1 MSDVIHTPLNDAVVR
16 PVRDDHDRRQASYAL
31 QDWFNMEP
39 IAVDTETT
47 GLDYNSKVRLIQFGN
62 RQEAFVFDPIQF
74 PDLVEELI
82 TLMVRG
88 GMWLMHNAPFD
99 CLHLSKFSNEYSIDD
114 IMQNVTDTQILAHLI
129 DSREKID
136 GGIGHGLKE
145 LCAAYVDANA
155 PDGQQALKSRFKEM
169 GFRTM
174 ESGFLGIPLWDETY
188 VMYAGLDVI
197 LTARLAPQLIAEVK
211 SSYSHLIDFEHEVQ
225 RITTAMTKRGMAVD
239 MEYTTMLHHDLTEE
253 EDQAI
258 RTAAKLGVANVN
270 STAQVAEALQVRG
283 VQLTEKTPSGKWK
296 VDKKVLESL
305 QDDDLAKAVLTAK
318 GASKANSSWVL
329 PLLVH
334 GQIDGRVHCRI
345 KTLAARTSRMSIA
358 NPPLQQ
364 LPANDHRIRTCL
376 IADRG
381 QTLVACDF
389 KQIEFR
395 VLAFLAQ
402 EESMINAIQN
412 GEDLHDSTAARLF
425 GDDFTPLHRKLA
437 KGVGFGVVYGG
448 GKDTLA
454 RQAGVAPLVAQKAIA
469 SFERSFPRV
478 QRWKRGLIDK
488 VTHGEPIVVLPTG
501 REIKLE
507 RKYGYRAV
515 NYLIQGLAAELF
527 KGSLIEL
534 HNAGLGEHLLVPIHD
549 EMLCQ
554 IRETDREEFARTLV
568 ETMSGELGQVPIDA
582 SSEIIGSAWGNAYLK
597 EAVNA

>member
-1 MSDVIHTPLNDAVVR
+1 M
-16 PVRDDHDRRQASYAL
+16 
-31 QDWFNMEP
+31 
-39 IAVDTETT
+39 
-47 GLDYNSKVRLIQFGN
+47 
-62 RQEAFVFDPIQF
+62 
-74 PDLVEELI
+74 
-82 TLMVRG
+82 
-88 GMWLMHNAPFD
+88 
-99 CLHLSKFSNEYSIDD
+99 
-114 IMQNVTDTQILAHLI
+114 
-129 DSREKID
+129 
-136 GGIGHGLKE
+136 
-145 LCAAYVDANA
+145 
-155 PDGQQALKSRFKEM
+155 
-169 GFRTM
+169 
-174 ESGFLGIPLWDETY
+174 
-188 VMYAGLDVI
+188 
-197 LTARLAPQLIAEVK
+197 
-211 SSYSHLIDFEHEVQ
+211 
-225 RITTAMTKRGMAVD
+225 
-239 MEYTTMLHHDLTEE
+239 
-253 EDQAI
+253 
-258 RTAAKLGVANVN
+258 
-270 STAQVAEALQVRG
+270 
-283 VQLTEKTPSGKWK
+283 
-296 VDKKVLESL
+296 
-305 QDDDLAKAVLTAK
+305 
-318 GASKANSSWVL
+318 
-329 PLLVH
+329 
-334 GQIDGRVHCRI
+334 
-345 KTLAARTSRMSIA
+345 
-358 NPPLQQ
+358 
-364 LPANDHRIRTCL
+364 
-376 IADRG
+376 
-381 QTLVACDF
+381 VACDF

-395 VLAFLAQ
+395 VLAYLAQ

>member
-1 MSDVIHTPLNDAVVR
+1 
-16 PVRDDHDRRQASYAL
+16 
-31 QDWFNMEP
+31 
-39 IAVDTETT
+39 
-47 GLDYNSKVRLIQFGN
+47 
-62 RQEAFVFDPIQF
+62 
-74 PDLVEELI
+74 
-82 TLMVRG
+82 MVRG

-99 CLHLSKFSNEYSIDD
+99 CLHLSKFTDEYSIDD

-129 DSREKID
+129 DPREKVD

-145 LCAAYVDANA
+145 LCAAYVDANS
-155 PDGQQALKSRFKEM
+155 PDGQQALKNRFKEL
-169 GFRTM
+169 GFKNAD
-174 ESGFLGIPLWDETY
+174 GFKLIPLWDEIY

-197 LTARLAPQLIAEVK
+197 LTARLAPQLIAKVK
-211 SSYSHLIDFEHEVQ
+211 SSYAHLIDFEHEVQ
-225 RITTAMTKRGMAVD
+225 RITTAMTHRGFAVD
-239 MEYTTMLHHDLTEE
+239 LQYATMLNHDLGEE
-253 EDQAI
+253 EVQAI
-258 RTAAKLGVANVN
+258 GTAAKFGVANVN
-270 STAQVAEALQVRG
+270 STSQVAEALQVRG

-305 QDDDLAKAVLTAK
+305 QDDELAQSVLTAK
-318 GASKANSSWVL
+318 GASKAMSSWVA
-329 PLLVH
+329 PLIEH

-376 IADRG
+376 IADQG

-395 VLAFLAQ
+395 VLAYLAQ
-402 EESMINAIQN
+402 EETMISAILN

-425 GDDFTPLHRKLA
+425 GDDFTSLHRKLA

-454 RQAGVAPLVAQKAIA
+454 RQAGVSPMEAQKAIA
-469 SFERSFPRV
+469 SFERNFPRV
-478 QRWKRGLIDK
+478 QRWKRSLIDK
-488 VTHGEPIVVLPTG
+488 VTHGEPLVVLPTG
-501 REIKLE
+501 REIPLD
-507 RKYGYRAV
+507 RKFGYRSV

-534 HNAGLGEHLLVPIHD
+534 NNAGLGEHLLVPIHD
-549 EMLCQ
+549 EVLFQ
-554 IRETDREEFARTLV
+554 VRETDREEFARTVV

-597 EAVNA
+597 EAINA